1 MPRLGGTG
9 VKRLVL
15 LSLVAGLAD
24 AGRGPI
30 PPNAIPK
37 FAVERVSTAGK

>member
-1 MPRLGGTG
+1 MPCLGGTR

-24 AGRGPI
+24 AGGGPVL
-30 PPNAIPK
+30 PFAIPK
-37 FAVERVSTAGK
+37 FAVERVSTARV

>member
-1 MPRLGGTG
+1 

-24 AGRGPI
+24 AGGGPI
-30 PPNAIPK
+30 PPNASLK
-37 FAVERVSTAGK
+37 SAVERVSTAGK

>member
-1 MPRLGGTG
+1 MPRLGGTR

-15 LSLVAGLAD
+15 LSIVAGPAD
-24 AGRGPI
+24 AGLGPV
-30 PPNAIPK
+30 PPKSSPK